1 MHRRYRIA
9 ALAAVAVLAGG
20 IATQSGLQANVG
32 PSIVYVDE
40 SGVALGGYDPVGYYR
55 TGAATPGDDAYELR
69 YDGSVYHFASVENL
83 TSFEADPARYLP
95 RYGGFCAYGVRMG
108 RKLPIDPTAFDIV
121 DGRLYLFLDRA
132 TRHTWHQDETGNIQI
147 ADKIWPELMRAD

>member
-1 MHRRYRIA
+1 
-9 ALAAVAVLAGG
+9 
-20 IATQSGLQANVG
+20 
-32 PSIVYVDE
+32 
-40 SGVALGGYDPVGYYR
+40 
-55 TGAATPGDDAYELR
+55 
-69 YDGSVYHFASVENL
+69 
-83 TSFEADPARYLP
+83 
-95 RYGGFCAYGVRMG
+95 MG